1 MDSVVVPEEKRARAH
16 GSPMEETTTPPAAAP
31 IVDEGVPVAAVVDDD
46 RLMRELVRRALE
58 GRGYRVVEGENGAA
72 GLRLAQ
78 SKPDVMVLDLNLPDL
93 SGLAVCRAIRSTGV
107 PVVFLT
113 ADDSERTIV
122 ACLESG
128 ASDYVQKPFI
138 PSVLLA
144 RVDAVVRASRAE
156 GARRRHTEELQAAY
170 QALREARAEVVLQHR
185 LTGLGVLAAG
195 IAHEMNSPLGALIA
209 SLQFAAKEPGPER
222 NEAIDDAL
230 VAAHRISELVRRMSA
245 IAGSG
250 ERLVRKV
257 DLRARVE
264 QIAGAFANSHA
275 QIKVMG
281 PRLNIDAVETEVR
294 EVLMALIEN
303 AIQATQTTKGALI
316 DISLATEN
324 EGVVVLVDDNGPG
337 IDAADLPFLFDPF
350 FTRKRVWKTTGLG
363 LAIAQ
368 AAARRHGGDVTLFAK
383 GPLGGARARLW
394 LPHTTSPNLVGNGVT
409 ALLAELRSDR

>member
-1 MDSVVVPEEKRARAH
+1 MEPTVVRAA
-16 GSPMEETTTPPAAAP
+16 
-31 IVDEGVPVAAVVDDD
+31 IVDDD
-46 RLMRELVRRALE
+46 RLLRENVRRTLE
-58 GRGYRVVEGENGAA
+58 SRGYAVVEGETGAS

-78 SKPDVMVLDLNLPDL
+78 SKPDVMILDLNLPDL
-93 SGLAVCRAIRSTGV
+93 SGLAVCRAIRTSGV

-122 ACLESG
+122 SCLESG
-128 ASDYVQKPFI
+128 AADYVQKPFI

-144 RVDAVVRASRAE
+144 RVDAVVRTNRAE
-156 GARRRHTEELQAAY
+156 LARRRHTEELESAY

-209 SLQFAAKEPGPER
+209 SLQFATKE
-222 NEAIDDAL
+222 EAGADKEGAIEDAL
-230 VAAHRISELVRRMSA
+230 VAARRIAELVRRMGA

-250 ERLVRKV
+250 ERVVRKV

-264 QIAGAFANSHA
+264 QVAAAFADTSAQIHIAG
-275 QIKVMG
+275 
-281 PRLNIDAVETEVR
+281 PRIVIDAVETEVR

-303 AIQATQTTKGALI
+303 SIQATQGVHSARI
-316 DISLATEN
+316 DITVEAEA
-324 EGVVVLVDDNGPG
+324 EGAVVVVDDNGPG
-337 IDAADLPFLFDPF
+337 IDEADLPFLFDPF

-368 AAARRHGGDVTLFAK
+368 AAARRHGGEVTVFSR

-394 LPHTTSPNLVGNGVT
+394 LPHTAVGNVVGNGVK

>member
-1 MDSVVVPEEKRARAH
+1 MEPSVVR
-16 GSPMEETTTPPAAAP
+16 
-31 IVDEGVPVAAVVDDD
+31 AAVVDDD
-46 RLMRELVRRALE
+46 RLMRELVRRTLE
-58 GRGYRVVEGENGAA
+58 SRGYAVVEGDTGAA

-93 SGLAVCRAIRSTGV
+93 SGLAVCRAIRTSGV

-122 ACLESG
+122 SCLESG
-128 ASDYVQKPFI
+128 AADYVQKPFT
-138 PSVLLA
+138 PSVLIA
-144 RVDAVVRASRAE
+144 RVDAVVRTNRADQ
-156 GARRRHTEELQAAY
+156 ARRRHTEELEGAY

-185 LTGLGVLAAG
+185 ITGLGVLAAG

-209 SLQFAAKEPGPER
+209 SLQFATKEPAGADKEG
-222 NEAIDDAL
+222 AIEDAL
-230 VAAHRISELVRRMSA
+230 VAARRIAELVRRMGA

-250 ERLVRKV
+250 ERVIRKV
-257 DLRARVE
+257 DLRARAE
-264 QIAGAFANSHA
+264 QVAAAFSDATADIQVTGSR
-275 QIKVMG
+275 IV
-281 PRLNIDAVETEVR
+281 IDAVEAEVR

-303 AIQATQTTKGALI
+303 SIQATQGIRNARI
-316 DISLATEN
+316 DISVEDEA
-324 EGVVVLVDDNGPG
+324 EGASVIVDDNGPG
-337 IDAADLPFLFDPF
+337 IDEADLPFLFDPF

-368 AAARRHGGDVTLFAK
+368 AAARRHGGEVSVAAR

-394 LPHTTSPNLVGNGVT
+394 LPHTAVGNVVGNGVK